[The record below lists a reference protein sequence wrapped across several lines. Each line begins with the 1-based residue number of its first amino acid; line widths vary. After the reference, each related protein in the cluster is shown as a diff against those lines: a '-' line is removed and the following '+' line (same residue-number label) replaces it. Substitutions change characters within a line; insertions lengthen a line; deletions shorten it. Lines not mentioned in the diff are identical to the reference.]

1 MTYAHAYFLGADSL
15 VGKLTERLNK
25 TTHHKLIL
33 AHMPLIMVCIEVSF
47 IVSTNKLQR
56 KIILVSLSFMNK
68 PN

>member
-1 MTYAHAYFLGADSL
+1 MTYAHAYFSGADSL

-47 IVSTNKLQR
+47 MVCTNKLRIVTQIDQP
-56 KIILVSLSFMNK
+56 K
-68 PN
+68 

>member
-1 MTYAHAYFLGADSL
+1 MKYAHAYFSGADSL

-47 IVSTNKLQR
+47 IVRTNKLV
-56 KIILVSLSFMNK
+56 L
-68 PN
+68 